1 MERFEPVRRLD
12 APVPG
17 AADPDQEVGHFTS
30 AIDVRVERI
39 EVLSSSHPIK
49 TNDGLFFE
57 RFLYWASTLSW
68 PTNLSPDGVGVSFA
82 ELAMSFVFS
91 TGSPMPV
98 WEKGLGWSLGVTS
111 TDGITF
117 VLAAAAAAMCACWKT
132 LVQCRAVPGEIRITR
147 VRSLAAY
154 GFQTNSGQASCLSV
168 RPALPSRVAVSSA
181 LRKVF
186 HTGSRRS
193 MLRRSVTFLGPSGLP
208 PHLEG

>member
-1 MERFEPVRRLD
+1 MLAVIEDLD

-57 RFLYWASTLSW
+57 RFLFWASSLCW

-91 TGSPMPV
+91 TGSPMPT
-98 WEKGLGWSLGVTS
+98 WERGLGWSLGTTS

-154 GFQTNSGQASCLSV
+154 GFQTNSGQASGLSV
-168 RPALPSRVAVSSA
+168 RPAMPGRVAVSAA
-181 LRKVF
+181 LRKAF
-186 HTGSRRS
+186 HTGSNRS

-208 PHLEG
+208 SHLEG